1 MKARAGSG
9 DFMTFLKENELEI
22 RVFQGL
28 HRISLLGTPQK
39 GSSELTCTLKVP
51 MWNVALGHRGM
62 LMLFIYLVQFTAA
75 GMS

>member
-1 MKARAGSG
+1 
-9 DFMTFLKENELEI
+9 MTFLKENELEI

-39 GSSELTCTLKVP
+39 GSSELICTLKVP

-62 LMLFIYLVQFTAA
+62 LMLFIYLAQFTAA

>member
-1 MKARAGSG
+1 
-9 DFMTFLKENELEI
+9 MTFLKENELEI

-39 GSSELTCTLKVP
+39 GSPELTCTLKVP

>member
-1 MKARAGSG
+1 
-9 DFMTFLKENELEI
+9 MTFLKENELEI

-51 MWNVALGHRGM
+51 MWNVALEHRGM